1 MILMKTKL
9 SRRAALGL
17 LAGGGLATLAGP
29 ALALSPD
36 AARAT
41 IVTAV
46 DEVYGVINSGA
57 PEAEMLD
64 RFTTIFARH
73 ADVDAIAR
81 SALGPSARDADAAAF
96 AAYRAA
102 FEGYIGRKYGRRFRE
117 FIGGRI
123 EVGGAK
129 PLKSFVAVES
139 TAFLQGQSPFMVEWH
154 VSDRSGA
161 PRFFNLIIE
170 GVNMLA
176 TERAEVVALL
186 ARRNGDIAGL
196 AADLAAAR

>member
-1 MILMKTKL
+1 MP
-9 SRRAALGL
+9 RRAALGL
-17 LAGGGLATLAGP
+17 LAVAGLTAIARP

-41 IVTAV
+41 IGTAV

-57 PEAEMLD
+57 PEAEMLA
-64 RFTTIFARH
+64 RFTAIFARR
-73 ADVDAIAR
+73 ADVDAMAR
-81 SALGPSARDADAAAF
+81 SALGPAARGADSAAF
-96 AAYRAA
+96 AAYRTA

-123 EVGGAK
+123 EVGGAR
-129 PLKSFVAVES
+129 PLKSFISVES
-139 TAFLQGQSPFMVEWH
+139 TAFLKGRSPFLVEWH

-161 PRFFNLIIE
+161 PKFFNLIIE

-176 TERAEVVALL
+176 TERAEMTALL
-186 ARRNGDIAGL
+186 ARRKGDIAGL
-196 AADLAAAR
+196 AADLAATR